1 MTTKSRNYKRKYQE
15 IIKERQHSQGINK
28 NDRGT
33 KPDLPIHM
41 VLEPS
46 DYARIKVQE
55 ILRVGSPGEPVTEI
69 TQLGWVIMSPGNEI
83 NLNDLMLSR
92 TSTDDYEKLCN
103 LDVLGV
109 QDVQESDEDIV
120 HNNFKQQLRQRMEG
134 WYKIKLLWKNNKENL
149 SNNKVMSLGRLQNL
163 L

>member
-1 MTTKSRNYKRKYQE
+1 M
-15 IIKERQHSQGINK
+15 

-41 VLEPS
+41 VLEAS
-46 DYARIKVQE
+46 DDARIKVQE
-55 ILRVGSPGEPVTEI
+55 ILRVGSPGESVTEI

-92 TSTDDYEKLCN
+92 TSIDDYEKLCN

-120 HNNFKQQLRQRMEG
+120 HNNFKQQLRQSTEG